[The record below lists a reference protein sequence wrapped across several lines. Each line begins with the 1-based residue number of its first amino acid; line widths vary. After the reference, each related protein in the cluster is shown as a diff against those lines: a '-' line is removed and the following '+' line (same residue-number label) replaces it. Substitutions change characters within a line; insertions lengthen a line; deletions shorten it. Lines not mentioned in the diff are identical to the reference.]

1 MNIKNPSKLKEEII
15 RDEGVVYEIY
25 KDHLGYPTFGIGH
38 LVKEGDPE
46 NGQPVG
52 TPVSQERVDEVWEHD
67 YAEHVEECG
76 KLYPDLESY
85 PDEVQRVLVNM
96 TFNMGMTRLSKF
108 KNFKLQLKEMIGN
121 RGCSRRKRDSRWYN
135 QVTNRAERL
144 MTMLEE
150 V

>member
-1 MNIKNPSKLKEEII
+1 MIKNPNKLKEEII

-25 KDHLGYPTFGIGH
+25 NDHLGLATFGIGH
-38 LVKEGDPE
+38 LVKDGDPE
-46 NGQPVG
+46 QGQPVG
-52 TPVSQERVDEVWEHD
+52 TEVSKERVDEVLEHD
-67 YAEHVEECG
+67 FTEHVVECG
-76 KLYPDLESY
+76 KLYPDLEHY

-108 KNFKLQLKEMIGN
+108 KNFKSAIERNDWKQAAVEG
-121 RGCSRRKRDSRWYN
+121 RDSRWYN

>member
-1 MNIKNPSKLKEEII
+1 MKIKNPSKLKEEII
-15 RDEGVVYEIY
+15 RDEGVVYAIY

-38 LVKEGDPE
+38 LVKDSDPE
-46 NGQPVG
+46 FGQPVD
-52 TPVSQERVDEVWEHD
+52 TPVSEERVDEVWEHD

-108 KNFKLQLKEMIGN
+108 KNFKAQSKEMIGN
-121 RGCSRRKRDSRWYN
+121 KL
-135 QVTNRAERL
+135 QL
-144 MTMLEE
+144 KEE
-150 V
+150 ILDGITKLLIVLND

>member
-1 MNIKNPSKLKEEII
+1 MDLEKLRKQLEI
-15 RDEGVVYEIY
+15 DEGVKYEIY
-25 KDHLGYPTFGIGH
+25 NDHLGLATFGIGH
-38 LVKEGDPE
+38 LVKDGDPE
-46 NGQPVG
+46 QGQPVG
-52 TPVSQERVDEVWEHD
+52 TEVSKERVDEVWEHD
-67 YAEHVEECG
+67 FTEHVEECG
-76 KLYPDLESY
+76 KLYPDLEHY

-108 KNFKLQLKEMIGN
+108 KNFKSAIERNDWKQAAVEG
-121 RGCSRRKRDSRWYN
+121 RDSRWYN

>member
-25 KDHLGYPTFGIGH
+25 NDHLGYATFGIGH
-38 LVKEGDPE
+38 LVKDDDPE
-46 NGQPVG
+46 KGQPVG

-76 KLYPDLESY
+76 KLYPDLENY

-108 KNFKLQLKEMIGN
+108 KNFKTAIESNDWKQAAVEG
-121 RGCSRRKRDSRWYN
+121 RDSRWYN

>member
-1 MNIKNPSKLKEEII
+1 MNIKNPSQLKYEII
-15 RDEGVVYEIY
+15 RDEGVVYAIY

-38 LVKEGDPE
+38 LVKESDQE
-46 NGQPVG
+46 FGQEVD
-52 TPVSQERVDEVWEHD
+52 TPVSEERVDEVWNHD
-67 YAEHVEECG
+67 FAEHVEECG

-108 KNFKLQLKEMIGN
+108 KNCKAAIESNDWKQAAKEG
-121 RGCSRRKRDSRWYN
+121 RDSRWYN

>member
-1 MNIKNPSKLKEEII
+1 MNIKNPSKLKEEIM

-38 LVKEGDPE
+38 LVKETDPE
-46 NGQPVG
+46 HGMSVG
-52 TPVSQERVDEVWEHD
+52 APITEDRVNEVWTHD
-67 YAEHVEECG
+67 FFEHVEECG

-108 KNFKLQLKEMIGN
+108 QNFKKAIESNDWKQAAVEG
-121 RGCSRRKRDSRWYN
+121 RDSRWYN

-150 V
+150 I

>member
-1 MNIKNPSKLKEEII
+1 MIKNPNKLKEEII

-25 KDHLGYPTFGIGH
+25 NDHLGLATFGIGH
-38 LVKEGDPE
+38 LVKDGDPE
-46 NGQPVG
+46 KGQPVG
-52 TPVSQERVDEVWEHD
+52 TPVSKERVDEVWEHD
-67 YAEHVEECG
+67 FTEHVEECG
-76 KLYPDLESY
+76 KLYPDLEHY

-108 KNFKLQLKEMIGN
+108 KNFKSAIERNDWKQAAVEG
-121 RGCSRRKRDSRWYN
+121 RDSRCYN

>member
-1 MNIKNPSKLKEEII
+1 METFIDRLRVELET
-15 RDEGVVYEIY
+15 DEGRVESIY
-25 KDHLGYPTFGIGH
+25 LDHLNLPTFGIGH
-38 LVKEGDPE
+38 LVKDDDPAK
-46 NGQPVG
+46 GQPVG
-52 TPVSQERVDEVWEHD
+52 TPVSQVRVDEVWEHD

-108 KNFKLQLKEMIGN
+108 KNFKAAIERNDWKQAAVEG
-121 RGCSRRKRDSRWYN
+121 RDSRWYN